1 MTRGIGSVV
10 RDRQSKPA
18 TVVGA
23 TPRNILADERRAWKR
38 DMSLATI
45 AQAIGAFVV
54 TNIDDIV
61 VLAVFYGQVPGHRG
75 AAMRVI
81 VGQYLGFGAILAVS
95 ISGALLGATLL
106 PPAVLPYF
114 GLLPITLGLRSAWVS
129 WRHGRDTETPD
140 AQAPSP
146 PSAPGIW
153 QVAAVT
159 FANGGDNIG
168 VYVPIFA
175 ATTIGSVAAYVVVF
189 LIGVA
194 VWCAAGRYLA
204 SRPIIAEALSRW
216 GHIILPVALIAI
228 GTTILV
234 EGGAF
239 GLSP

>member
-1 MTRGIGSVV
+1 
-10 RDRQSKPA
+10 
-18 TVVGA
+18 
-23 TPRNILADERRAWKR
+23 
-38 DMSLATI
+38 MSLATI
-45 AQAIGAFVV
+45 AQAMGAFAV

-61 VLAVFYGQVPGHRG
+61 VLAVFFGQAPGHRG
-75 AAMRVI
+75 AAIRVI

-95 ISGALLGATLL
+95 IGGALLGATLL

-114 GLLPITLGLRSAWVS
+114 GLLPIMLGLRAAWVS
-129 WRHGRDTETPD
+129 WRRSHDTETPD
-140 AQAPSP
+140 DQFASP
-146 PSAPGIW
+146 PPGPGVW

-175 ATTIGSVAAYVVVF
+175 VATIGTVAAYAVVF

-194 VWCAAGRYLA
+194 VWCAAGRYFA

-216 GHIILPVALIAI
+216 GHIILPVALIVI
-228 GTTILV
+228 GTVILV

-239 GLSP
+239 GLSM

>member
-1 MTRGIGSVV
+1 
-10 RDRQSKPA
+10 
-18 TVVGA
+18 
-23 TPRNILADERRAWKR
+23 
-38 DMSLATI
+38 MSLATI
-45 AQAIGAFVV
+45 AQAIGAFAV

-61 VLAVFYGQVPGHRG
+61 VLAVFFGQAPGHR
-75 AAMRVI
+75 AAVARVI

-114 GLLPITLGLRSAWVS
+114 GLLPIMLGLRAAWVS
-129 WRHGRDTETPD
+129 WRRNRDTQTPD
-140 AQAPSP
+140 AQFASP
-146 PSAPGIW
+146 AAGPGVW

-175 ATTIGSVAAYVVVF
+175 AASIGTVTAYVVVF

-194 VWCAAGRYLA
+194 VWCAAGRHFA
-204 SRPIIAEALSRW
+204 SRPLIAEALSRW
-216 GHIILPVALIAI
+216 GHIVLPIALIVI
-228 GTTILV
+228 GTVILV

-239 GLSP
+239 GLSM